1 VINIGGI
8 GDLIVY
14 AGGFFAL
21 AVMGGIVLYVMSIFW
36 NGTTGIFTSGT
47 WAANFTSLISE
58 AIYNIAEQ
66 LPNAGKLLGVSA
78 IIGVVALMG
87 VGGYMG
93 YQAGRNRGYF

>member
-1 VINIGGI
+1 MSSINA
-8 GDLIVY
+8 LLVY
-14 AGGFFAL
+14 ATGFFAL

-36 NGTTGIFTSGT
+36 TQSTFTGIFTNNSY
-47 WAANFTSLISE
+47 AANFTNLISE

-93 YQAGRNRGYF
+93 YRAGADRGFF

>member
-1 VINIGGI
+1 MAGMQ
-8 GDLIVY
+8 DLIVY

-21 AVMGGIVLYVMSIFW
+21 AVMGGIILYVMSIFW
-36 NGTTGIFTSGT
+36 TQSSFTGIFTNNSY
-47 WAANFTSLISE
+47 AANFTNLISE
-58 AIYNIAEQ
+58 AIFNIAEQ

-93 YQAGRNRGYF
+93 YRAGQNKGYF

>member
-1 VINIGGI
+1 MAGI
-8 GDLIVY
+8 EHLIIY

-21 AVMGGIVLYVMSIFW
+21 AVMGGIVLYVMTIFW
-36 NGTTGIFTSGT
+36 NQQSFSGIFINNSY
-47 WAANFTSLISE
+47 AANFTNLISE

-93 YQAGRNRGYF
+93 YQAGRDRGLF

>member
-1 VINIGGI
+1 MSSINA
-8 GDLIVY
+8 LLVY
-14 AGGFFAL
+14 ATGFFAL

-36 NGTTGIFTSGT
+36 NGTTGIFAINSY
-47 WAANFTSLISE
+47 AANFTSLISE

-93 YQAGRNRGYF
+93 YSAGRDRGLF